1 MEYCKEIE
9 RLWLLQASRHS
20 RLPEFEVLP
29 HQLSRLLQSSHHTPL
44 DLLDVLV
51 TLDHL
56 MDRLW
61 DRTNRVCVYIRTY
74 TQTQPTANTRDGRC
88 VGREREKGKCS
99 LASRVS
105 SCPASPVDGGRWPA
119 HGSSL
124 TAHPSRTCPPL
135 RWVAQSRSREG
146 TQHWYTSMHRH
157 THHLWPRPPACPP
170 KSRLS

>member
-9 RLWLLQASRHS
+9 RLWLPQASRHS

-29 HQLSRLLQSSHHTPL
+29 HQLSRLLQSSHHTPW
-44 DLLDVLV
+44 
-51 TLDHL
+51 TFL
-56 MDRLW
+56 MSSSPSITSW
-61 DRTNRVCVYIRTY
+61 IGCGTEGTMCVCVHTY

-99 LASRVS
+99 PASRVS
-105 SCPASPVDGGRWPA
+105 SCPASLVDGGRWPA

-146 TQHWYTSMHRH
+146 TQALVHQH
-157 THHLWPRPPACPP
+157 A
-170 KSRLS
+170 